1 MNKPDSQKV
10 VDFFDMNKIFNEK
23 KTLKRKNKDKLNL
36 YFECPNRDKY
46 LVDELNKK
54 IVIKDTD
61 NIKILF

>member
-1 MNKPDSQKV
+1 
-10 VDFFDMNKIFNEK
+10 MNKIFNEK
-23 KTLKRKNKDKLNL
+23 KTLKRKNNL

>member
-1 MNKPDSQKV
+1 M
-10 VDFFDMNKIFNEK
+10 DFFDMNKIFNEK

>member
-1 MNKPDSQKV
+1 
-10 VDFFDMNKIFNEK
+10 MNKIFNEK